1 MDRKRMCVSNVKY
14 KKPTANENKRM
25 NTLLKYLTYRE
36 SRTEKARHAGGSD
49 RWLDRGMGGSVAE
62 IAERCEAYQSEHVL
76 MFSLVINP
84 NVDPIRMVPPEQ
96 REQFVR
102 QLTERTMND
111 FFDARGID
119 TGVEWSAVLHHRQ
132 TDGDEA
138 PGQHNPHTHIILPG
152 TYYDADEGRRKP
164 LYFSRNREVNHIDML
179 HEVTQNNMVNLMER
193 YAGRDWEQRYDALS
207 AVREQQE
214 QVVTIEEAHSHEPET
229 GPIWAGVRRTDED
242 TSAVGFYGYFKNRE
256 DQMTLQ
262 FRPVRGD
269 LDHEEAERLAIQL
282 KDQLW
287 ERRGGQ
293 EIDTSAGAYRTP
305 DFEF

>member
-14 KKPTANENKRM
+14 KKPTTNESKRM
-25 NTLLKYLTYRE
+25 GTLLKYLTYRE
-36 SRTEKARHAGGSD
+36 SRTEKARHAGGRE

-84 NVDPIRMVPPEQ
+84 NVDLIRMVPPEQ

-119 TGVEWSAVLHHRQ
+119 TGVEWSAVLHHRK

-164 LYFSRNREVNHIDML
+164 LYFSKNRSVDHIEML
-179 HEVTQNNMVNLMER
+179 HEVTQENMVALMDR
-193 YAGRDWEQRYDALS
+193 YAGRDWEQRYDALA

-214 QVVTIEEAHSHEPET
+214 QIVTIEEAHGQEPEI
-229 GPIWAGVRRTDED
+229 GPIWAGVRRTNED
-242 TSAVGFYGYFKNRE
+242 ASAIGFYGYFKNRE
-256 DQMTLQ
+256 DQMSLQ
-262 FRPVRGD
+262 FRPVRSD

-282 KDQLW
+282 KEQLRG
-287 ERRGGQ
+287 RRGEQ
-293 EIDTSAGAYRTP
+293 EIDTSTGEYPTIDR
-305 DFEF
+305 